1 MNTYSLPISYSRQ
14 KKNERKVEE
23 MEEGK
28 VTIGIDYYTQLVSEN
43 ADMKGK
49 IKALQNMVSAEKT
62 SILYVKDVC
71 AVIGLERKEG

>member
-28 VTIGIDYYTQLVSEN
+28 VIIGIDYYTQLVTEN
-43 ADMKGK
+43 AEL
-49 IKALQNMVSAEKT
+49 KAKVEALRSMVEAEKT
-62 SILYVKDVC
+62 TVLYAKDVS
-71 AVIGLERKEG
+71 AIFGFDRKGV

>member
-1 MNTYSLPISYSRQ
+1 M
-14 KKNERKVEE
+14 RKD